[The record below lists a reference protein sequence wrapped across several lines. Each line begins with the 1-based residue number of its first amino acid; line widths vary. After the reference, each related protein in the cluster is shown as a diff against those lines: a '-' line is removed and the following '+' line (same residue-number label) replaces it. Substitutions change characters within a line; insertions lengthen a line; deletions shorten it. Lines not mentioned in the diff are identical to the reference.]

1 MWEVSQIYKYYSNVS
16 AEIKYS
22 ELHIFLLLLLGF
34 LFKVKTAVNMKTF
47 RIQVY
52 NMNSENSELA
62 LVKLTELFNHSS
74 VAITKRYLGL
84 RQRRFWRLMI
94 VWHSD
99 SGRGRFLGNISL
111 IQGDLEN
118 PPAISENSNIESIQ
132 YHTFLLI
139 LSQFRASNGK
149 EDILTKRCYWNNLSF
164 SNLANLKAVKMI
176 AISSHTSF
184 TRYSLLS

>member
-1 MWEVSQIYKYYSNVS
+1 MCNVS
-16 AEIKYS
+16 ADIKYS

-94 VWHSD
+94 V
-99 SGRGRFLGNISL
+99 
-111 IQGDLEN
+111 
-118 PPAISENSNIESIQ
+118 
-132 YHTFLLI
+132 
-139 LSQFRASNGK
+139 
-149 EDILTKRCYWNNLSF
+149 
-164 SNLANLKAVKMI
+164 
-176 AISSHTSF
+176 
-184 TRYSLLS
+184 